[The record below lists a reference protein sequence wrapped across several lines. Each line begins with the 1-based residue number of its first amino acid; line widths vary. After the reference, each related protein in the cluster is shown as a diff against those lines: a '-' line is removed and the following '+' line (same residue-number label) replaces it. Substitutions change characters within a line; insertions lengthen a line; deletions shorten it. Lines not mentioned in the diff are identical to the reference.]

1 MYRKRDKGF
10 SCLKPLDGLIKPKIE
25 IENKEK
31 ELHPLSNP
39 NYWLPN
45 ARHITNLNRKLHSIL
60 A

>member
-10 SCLKPLDGLIKPKIE
+10 PYLKPLDALIKPKIE
-25 IENKEK
+25 IGNKEK
-31 ELHPLSNP
+31 ELHSLSNP

-45 ARHITNLNRKLHSIL
+45 AKHITNLNRKLHSIL